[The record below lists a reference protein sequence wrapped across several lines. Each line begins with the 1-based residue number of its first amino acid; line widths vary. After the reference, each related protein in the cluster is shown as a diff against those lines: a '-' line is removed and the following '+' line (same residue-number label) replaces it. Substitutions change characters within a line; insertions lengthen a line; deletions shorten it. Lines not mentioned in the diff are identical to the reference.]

1 MRCPKLKVLPPPV
14 PNKKGWPWT
23 EESPQLPKTMQDGSP
38 WPRISI
44 VTPSLN
50 QGEFLEETIR
60 SVLLQGYPNL
70 EYIII
75 DGGST
80 DGSVK
85 IIKKY
90 ENWLTYWVSEPDKGQ
105 SHAINK
111 GFSMATGDMLA
122 WINSDDMLE
131 INALNHVVNS
141 MLQSPGT
148 IVFGNVLNFVQGTNE
163 SYIVKQRDISL
174 QSMLNPK
181 MGSCNWH
188 QPGMFVPSD
197 LQKIVGDLDEGL
209 HYAFDK
215 DWVLRLIS
223 VAPVCYLNRVVSRF
237 RVHPEAKTSAGLDKM
252 INEICL
258 VNRRY
263 LRYFKKKER
272 EQLRALYQL
281 RLAQLYLVEHE
292 EYTPFFNRWRGFKK
306 LLYASWHSPAI
317 CMNIKFARLLR
328 RLLLPRFLWR
338 SR

>member
-1 MRCPKLKVLPPPV
+1 MRCPTLKELPLPPSG
-14 PNKKGWPWT
+14 KTGWPWN
-23 EESPQLPKTMQDGSP
+23 EESPQLPDIMPDGSP
-38 WPRISI
+38 WPKISI

-50 QGEFLEETIR
+50 QGRFIEETIR

-80 DGSVK
+80 DGSVD

-90 ENWLTYWVSEPDKGQ
+90 EKWLTYWVSEPDKGQ

-111 GFSMATGDMLA
+111 GFSMATGDILA

-131 INALNHVVNS
+131 ISALNHVVNS
-141 MLQSPGT
+141 ILQSPGT
-148 IVFGNVLNFVQGTNE
+148 IVFGNVLNFVHGTDE
-163 SYIVKQRDISL
+163 SYIIKPRDISL
-174 QSMLNPK
+174 QSVLNPK
-181 MGSCNWH
+181 MGSSNWH
-188 QPGMFVPSD
+188 QPGMFVPSAI
-197 LQKIVGDLDEGL
+197 QKMVGDLDEGL
-209 HYAFDK
+209 HYAFDM
-215 DWVLRLIS
+215 DWVLRLIA

-237 RVHPEAKTSAGLDKM
+237 RVHPEAKTSAGFDKM
-252 INEICL
+252 INEIGL

-292 EYTPFFNRWRGFKK
+292 EYAPFFNRWRGFKK
-306 LLYASWHSPAI
+306 LLYAFWHAPAI

-338 SR
+338 SK